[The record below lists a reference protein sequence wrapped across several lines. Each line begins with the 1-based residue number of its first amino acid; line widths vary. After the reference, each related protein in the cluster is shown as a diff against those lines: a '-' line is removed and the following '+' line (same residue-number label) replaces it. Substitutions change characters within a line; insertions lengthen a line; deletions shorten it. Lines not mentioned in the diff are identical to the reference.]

1 MADGSRV
8 GIKHRLM
15 MQAKEAIDKQIED
28 ERKAEAALQGK
39 LCLAMFTCTNVATT
53 QRCGCL

>member
-15 MQAKEAIDKQIED
+15 MQAKEAMEKQIEE
-28 ERKAEAALQGK
+28 ERMAEAALQGK
-39 LCLAMFTCTNVATT
+39 LGNAM
-53 QRCGCL
+53 LSLEMS